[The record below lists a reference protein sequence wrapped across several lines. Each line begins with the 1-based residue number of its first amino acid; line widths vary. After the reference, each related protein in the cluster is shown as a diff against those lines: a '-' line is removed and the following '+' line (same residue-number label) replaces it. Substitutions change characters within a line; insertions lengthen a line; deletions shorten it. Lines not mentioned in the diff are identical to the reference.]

1 MVECMF
7 PRFVSILAVELNPC
21 LIFRSYLW
29 TNEMLGRFYGTEL
42 SRLSVLCFL
51 KTATFRCWVKYS
63 SDYLDLWSWKVIQI
77 WYFWEPLFK
86 AFKFL
91 RLSNVGMKETVL
103 YVSHGNFGW
112 KGMTEYI
119 YNYGTQ
125 NTGKKFRWPNSILN
139 FFPAAQNH
147 IIQHHHHFMYEMLYE
162 IHTVLGLISKKGRG
176 KNLQNLFGLLTK

>member
-1 MVECMF
+1 
-7 PRFVSILAVELNPC
+7 
-21 LIFRSYLW
+21 
-29 TNEMLGRFYGTEL
+29 
-42 SRLSVLCFL
+42 
-51 KTATFRCWVKYS
+51 
-63 SDYLDLWSWKVIQI
+63 
-77 WYFWEPLFK
+77 
-86 AFKFL
+86 
-91 RLSNVGMKETVL
+91 
-103 YVSHGNFGW
+103 
-112 KGMTEYI
+112 MTEYI